1 MINPKFTLIN
11 INLLLILELLVCQK
25 NYAILGILLVLVVS
39 VGVIS
44 AEENAND
51 DTQVENSK
59 VKVSVSWNDDGNTD
73 NRPSSISVT
82 IKSGGNVI
90 GTLTLSQANGW
101 QDSLSA
107 TGGDYSISID
117 DVASYSKEISQ
128 NGDSFNVVYSND
140 GQDVDDT
147 PENDTDDDS
156 DIVDDDNSTDD
167 DDSDIVDDDNST
179 DDDDSDIVDDDNF
192 TDDDD
197 GDSDLNGTNGNDD
210 SLNVDK
216 NAPLKNKI
224 VKQNKVLKQNN
235 NVTKKQLRQTGLPIA
250 VLVLVLIVVALV
262 PISRR
267 KK

>member
-1 MINPKFTLIN
+1 MSKKLF
-11 INLLLILELLVCQK
+11 
-25 NYAILGILLVLVVS
+25 AILGILLVLVVS

-59 VKVSVSWNDDGNTD
+59 VKVSISWNDDGNTD

-82 IKSGGNVI
+82 IKSGGKVI

-167 DDSDIVDDDNST
+167 DD
-179 DDDDSDIVDDDNF
+179 
-192 TDDDD
+192 

-235 NVTKKQLRQTGLPIA
+235 NVTKKQLRQTSLPIA

>member
-1 MINPKFTLIN
+1 MSKKLF
-11 INLLLILELLVCQK
+11 
-25 NYAILGILLVLVVS
+25 AILGILLVLVVS

-179 DDDDSDIVDDDNF
+179 DDDD
-192 TDDDD
+192 
-197 GDSDLNGTNGNDD
+197 GDSDLKGTNGNDD

>member
-1 MINPKFTLIN
+1 MSKKLF
-11 INLLLILELLVCQK
+11 
-25 NYAILGILLVLVVS
+25 AILGILLVLVVS

-44 AEENAND
+44 AEENAAD

-59 VKVSVSWNDDGNTD
+59 VKVSVSWNDNGNTD
-73 NRPSSISVT
+73 NRPSSIHVT
-82 IKSGGNVI
+82 VKSGDNVI

-117 DVASYSKEISQ
+117 DVASYSKVVSQ
-128 NGDSFNVVYSND
+128 NGDSFNVVYSTD

-147 PENDTDDDS
+147 PDNTTDDDS

-167 DDSDIVDDDNST
+167 DD
-179 DDDDSDIVDDDNF
+179 
-192 TDDDD
+192 D
-197 GDSDLNGTNGNDD
+197 GDVDLNGTTGNDD
-210 SLNVDK
+210 DSLTVDK

-235 NVTKKQLRQTGLPIA
+235 NMTKKQLRQTGLPIA
-250 VLVLVLIVVALV
+250 VLVLVLFVVALV

>member
-1 MINPKFTLIN
+1 MSKKLF
-11 INLLLILELLVCQK
+11 
-25 NYAILGILLVLVVS
+25 AILGILLVLVVS

-117 DVASYSKEISQ
+117 DVALYSKEISQ

-156 DIVDDDNSTDD
+156 DIVYDDNSTDD
-167 DDSDIVDDDNST
+167 DDSDIVDDDNS
-179 DDDDSDIVDDDNF
+179 

>member
-167 DDSDIVDDDNST
+167 DDSDIVGDDNS
-179 DDDDSDIVDDDNF
+179 

>member
-1 MINPKFTLIN
+1 MINPKFILIN

-25 NYAILGILLVLVVS
+25 KLFAILGILLVLVVS

-167 DDSDIVDDDNST
+167 DD
-179 DDDDSDIVDDDNF
+179 
-192 TDDDD
+192 

>member
-1 MINPKFTLIN
+1 MSKKLF
-11 INLLLILELLVCQK
+11 
-25 NYAILGILLVLVVS
+25 AILGILLVLVVS

-117 DVASYSKEISQ
+117 DVALYSKEISQ

-167 DDSDIVDDDNST
+167 DDSDIVGDDNS
-179 DDDDSDIVDDDNF
+179 

>member
-25 NYAILGILLVLVVS
+25 KLFAILGILLVLVVS

-179 DDDDSDIVDDDNF
+179 DDDD
-192 TDDDD
+192 

>member
-25 NYAILGILLVLVVS
+25 LFAILGILLVLVVS

-167 DDSDIVDDDNST
+167 DD
-179 DDDDSDIVDDDNF
+179 
-192 TDDDD
+192 

>member
-1 MINPKFTLIN
+1 MSKKLF
-11 INLLLILELLVCQK
+11 
-25 NYAILGILLVLVVS
+25 AILGILLVLVVS

-82 IKSGGNVI
+82 IKSGGKVI

-167 DDSDIVDDDNST
+167 DD
-179 DDDDSDIVDDDNF
+179 
-192 TDDDD
+192 

-235 NVTKKQLRQTGLPIA
+235 NVTKKQLRQTSLPIA

>member
-1 MINPKFTLIN
+1 MSKKLF
-11 INLLLILELLVCQK
+11 
-25 NYAILGILLVLVVS
+25 AILGILLVLVVS

-59 VKVSVSWNDDGNTD
+59 VKVSISWNDDGNTD

-167 DDSDIVDDDNST
+167 DD
-179 DDDDSDIVDDDNF
+179 
-192 TDDDD
+192 

-235 NVTKKQLRQTGLPIA
+235 NVTKKQLRQTSLPIA

>member
-1 MINPKFTLIN
+1 MSKKLF
-11 INLLLILELLVCQK
+11 
-25 NYAILGILLVLVVS
+25 AILGILLVLVVS

-167 DDSDIVDDDNST
+167 DDSDIVGDDNS
-179 DDDDSDIVDDDNF
+179 

-250 VLVLVLIVVALV
+250 ILVLVLIVVALV

>member
-1 MINPKFTLIN
+1 MSKKLF
-11 INLLLILELLVCQK
+11 
-25 NYAILGILLVLVVS
+25 AILGILLVLVVS

-107 TGGDYSISID
+107 TGGDYIISID
-117 DVASYSKEISQ
+117 DVALYSKEISQ

-156 DIVDDDNSTDD
+156 DIVDDDNS
-167 DDSDIVDDDNST
+167 
-179 DDDDSDIVDDDNF
+179 

>member
-1 MINPKFTLIN
+1 MSKKLF
-11 INLLLILELLVCQK
+11 
-25 NYAILGILLVLVVS
+25 AILGILLVLVVS

-90 GTLTLSQANGW
+90 GTLNLSQANGW

-179 DDDDSDIVDDDNF
+179 DDDD
-192 TDDDD
+192 D
-197 GDSDLNGTNGNDD
+197 GDVDLNGTTGNDD
-210 SLNVDK
+210 DSLTVDK

>member
-25 NYAILGILLVLVVS
+25 KLFAILGILLVLVVS

-167 DDSDIVDDDNST
+167 DDSDIVGDDNS
-179 DDDDSDIVDDDNF
+179 

>member
-1 MINPKFTLIN
+1 MSKKLF
-11 INLLLILELLVCQK
+11 
-25 NYAILGILLVLVVS
+25 AILGILLVLVVS

-82 IKSGGNVI
+82 IKSGGKVI

-107 TGGDYSISID
+107 TGGDYSIFID

-156 DIVDDDNSTDD
+156 DIVDDDNS
-167 DDSDIVDDDNST
+167 
-179 DDDDSDIVDDDNF
+179 

>member
-25 NYAILGILLVLVVS
+25 KLFAILGILLVLVVS

-82 IKSGGNVI
+82 IKSGGKVI

-117 DVASYSKEISQ
+117 DVALYSKEISQ

-156 DIVDDDNSTDD
+156 DIVDDDNS
-167 DDSDIVDDDNST
+167 
-179 DDDDSDIVDDDNF
+179 

>member
-1 MINPKFTLIN
+1 MIN

-25 NYAILGILLVLVVS
+25 KLFAILGILLVLVVS

-82 IKSGGNVI
+82 IKSGGKVI

-167 DDSDIVDDDNST
+167 DD
-179 DDDDSDIVDDDNF
+179 
-192 TDDDD
+192 

>member
-11 INLLLILELLVCQK
+11 INILLILELLVCQK

-82 IKSGGNVI
+82 IKSGGKVI

-167 DDSDIVDDDNST
+167 DD
-179 DDDDSDIVDDDNF
+179 
-192 TDDDD
+192 

>member
-25 NYAILGILLVLVVS
+25 KLFAILGILLVLVVS

-167 DDSDIVDDDNST
+167 DD
-179 DDDDSDIVDDDNF
+179 
-192 TDDDD
+192 

>member
-1 MINPKFTLIN
+1 MSKKLF
-11 INLLLILELLVCQK
+11 
-25 NYAILGILLVLVVS
+25 AILGILLVLVVS

-156 DIVDDDNSTDD
+156 DIVYDDNSTDD
-167 DDSDIVDDDNST
+167 DDSDIVDDDNS
-179 DDDDSDIVDDDNF
+179 

>member
-1 MINPKFTLIN
+1 M
-11 INLLLILELLVCQK
+11 
-25 NYAILGILLVLVVS
+25 VS

-156 DIVDDDNSTDD
+156 DIVYDDNSTDD
-167 DDSDIVDDDNST
+167 DDSDIVDDDNS
-179 DDDDSDIVDDDNF
+179 

>member
-25 NYAILGILLVLVVS
+25 KLFAILGILLVLVVS

-82 IKSGGNVI
+82 IKSGGKVI

-167 DDSDIVDDDNST
+167 DD
-179 DDDDSDIVDDDNF
+179 
-192 TDDDD
+192 

>member
-1 MINPKFTLIN
+1 MSKKLF
-11 INLLLILELLVCQK
+11 
-25 NYAILGILLVLVVS
+25 AILGILLVLVVS

-59 VKVSVSWNDDGNTD
+59 VKVSISWNDDGNTD

-167 DDSDIVDDDNST
+167 DD
-179 DDDDSDIVDDDNF
+179 
-192 TDDDD
+192 D

-235 NVTKKQLRQTGLPIA
+235 NVTKKQLRQTSLPIA

>member
-1 MINPKFTLIN
+1 MSKKLF
-11 INLLLILELLVCQK
+11 
-25 NYAILGILLVLVVS
+25 AILGILLVLVVS

-167 DDSDIVDDDNST
+167 DDSDIVGDDNS
-179 DDDDSDIVDDDNF
+179 

>member
-1 MINPKFTLIN
+1 MSKKLF
-11 INLLLILELLVCQK
+11 
-25 NYAILGILLVLVVS
+25 AILGILLVLVVS

-179 DDDDSDIVDDDNF
+179 DDDD
-192 TDDDD
+192 

>member
-1 MINPKFTLIN
+1 MSKKLF
-11 INLLLILELLVCQK
+11 
-25 NYAILGILLVLVVS
+25 AILGILLVLVVS

-156 DIVDDDNSTDD
+156 DIVGDDNS
-167 DDSDIVDDDNST
+167 
-179 DDDDSDIVDDDNF
+179 

>member
-167 DDSDIVDDDNST
+167 DD
-179 DDDDSDIVDDDNF
+179 
-192 TDDDD
+192 

>member
-1 MINPKFTLIN
+1 MSKKLF
-11 INLLLILELLVCQK
+11 
-25 NYAILGILLVLVVS
+25 AILGILLVLVVS

-51 DTQVENSK
+51 DTQVENAK

-167 DDSDIVDDDNST
+167 DD
-179 DDDDSDIVDDDNF
+179 
-192 TDDDD
+192 
-197 GDSDLNGTNGNDD
+197 GDSDLNGTTGNDD

>member
-25 NYAILGILLVLVVS
+25 KLFAILGILLVLVVS

-107 TGGDYSISID
+107 TGEDYSIYID

-156 DIVDDDNSTDD
+156 DIVDDDNS
-167 DDSDIVDDDNST
+167 
-179 DDDDSDIVDDDNF
+179 

>member
-1 MINPKFTLIN
+1 MSKKLF
-11 INLLLILELLVCQK
+11 
-25 NYAILGILLVLVVS
+25 AILGILLVLVVS

-59 VKVSVSWNDDGNTD
+59 VKVSISWNDDGNTD

-117 DVASYSKEISQ
+117 DVALYSKEISQ

-156 DIVDDDNSTDD
+156 DIVDDDNS
-167 DDSDIVDDDNST
+167 
-179 DDDDSDIVDDDNF
+179 

>member
-11 INLLLILELLVCQK
+11 INILLILELLVCQK

-117 DVASYSKEISQ
+117 DVALYSKEISQ

-156 DIVDDDNSTDD
+156 DIVDDDNS
-167 DDSDIVDDDNST
+167 
-179 DDDDSDIVDDDNF
+179 

>member
-11 INLLLILELLVCQK
+11 INILLILELLVCQK

-179 DDDDSDIVDDDNF
+179 DDDD
-192 TDDDD
+192 